1 MEYRKLGHSGL
12 KISALALGA
21 WLTYGHKGGEA
32 DAIATIHRAIDL
44 GANYIDVADV
54 YAEGRAETIVGK
66 AIAGIKRSDLVVAT
80 KAFWPMSDN
89 INDRG
94 LSRKHLME
102 SVEASLKRL
111 GTDYIDLF
119 FCHRF
124 DPETPLG
131 ETVRAI
137 DDLIH
142 QGKIL
147 YWGTSM
153 WRAANI
159 DAGLEAVQ
167 SLGAYAPI
175 AEQPLYN
182 MLERDVVEGPL
193 EEAVERHG
201 MGLVVF
207 SPLAQGV
214 LTGKYNDGIP
224 EGSRATTVDPEWFN
238 KGLSAERLDK
248 ARKISEVARELGTT
262 PGALA
267 IAWVIKHPQ
276 VASAITGATSPA
288 QVEQNFKAL
297 DVTLT
302 DDVMARLREIITA

>member
-153 WRAANI
+153 WKAANI

>member
-12 KISALALGA
+12 KVSVLALGA

-32 DAIATIHRAIDL
+32 DAIATIHRALEL

-66 AIAGIKRSDLVVAT
+66 AIAGHKRSDLVVAT

-102 SVEASLKRL
+102 SVDASLKRL

-124 DPETPLG
+124 DPETPLE

-137 DDLIH
+137 EDLIH

-153 WRAANI
+153 WKAAKI
-159 DAGLEAVQ
+159 DAALEAVKA
-167 SLGAYAPI
+167 LGAYAPI
-175 AEQPLYN
+175 VEQPLYN

-193 EEAVERHG
+193 EEAVARHG

-276 VASAITGATSPA
+276 VTSAITGATSPA

-297 DVTLT
+297 DVALS
-302 DDVMARLREIITA
+302 DEVMARLREIITA